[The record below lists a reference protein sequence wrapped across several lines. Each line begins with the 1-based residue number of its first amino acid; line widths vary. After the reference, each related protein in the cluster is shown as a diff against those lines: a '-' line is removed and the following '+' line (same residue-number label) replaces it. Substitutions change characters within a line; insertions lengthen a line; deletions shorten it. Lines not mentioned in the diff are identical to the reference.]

1 MVLTPTLPHR
11 WPGNPARR
19 RPLVASTRE
28 DVPFRHDETN
38 LIREGRPRGIFL
50 GPWAHLATESNMKS
64 MGNDQPGKPDPDAE
78 REKPSRAAEYIA
90 ALYVAL
96 VLLTPWLLRDAPFF
110 APAKGVEI
118 QMSKQA
124 LPPHARD
131 AAPQPAPQGA
141 VKNVPARAN

>member
-1 MVLTPTLPHR
+1 MPHR
-11 WPGNPARR
+11 WPGTPARR
-19 RPLVASTRE
+19 SPLVASTRE
-28 DVPFRHDETN
+28 DVPFRHDGTN

-50 GPWAHLATESNMKS
+50 GPCAQLATESNMKS
-64 MGNDQPGKPDPDAE
+64 IGNDLPGNPDPDTE

-90 ALYVAL
+90 ALYVVF

-131 AAPQPAPQGA
+131 ATPQPASQGTA
-141 VKNVPARAN
+141 KSIPARAN